1 MGRTRERSSA
11 AQQGESTV
19 GVVVDRPDLNV
30 AGNRAES
37 EHALQV
43 EQALLQART
52 LIESTVVLHRRRSV
66 GDTVPV
72 ARTGAAH
79 LGESVERLIA
89 RGHHAV
95 SVALVGHGEF
105 TESVLRV
112 LGGSP
117 GRAVVRVLCTA
128 EIAPDVAE
136 RLAGL
141 PVEQTEVRV
150 SDSDLRAVLVV
161 DGFTALM
168 LKPTARVAGSSS
180 PSSTTWPRSAP
191 WSSSSLKHLGHRP
204 QAGGPSAAQPPP
216 APGTRPQDP
225 GAAACRTHGRG
236 RRPRDQCVAA
246 HLPAV
251 RGGDTARPRRDL
263 PVPGRCPRGA
273 ARSVARVTGR
283 GRHPAARP

>member
-1 MGRTRERSSA
+1 M
-11 AQQGESTV
+11 

-72 ARTGAAH
+72 ARTGSAH
-79 LGESVERLIA
+79 LGESVERLIS

-95 SVALVGHGEF
+95 SVTLVGHGEF

-112 LGGSP
+112 LGENP

-141 PVEQTEVRV
+141 PIEQTEVRV

-168 LKPTARVAGSSS
+168 PANC
-180 PSSTTWPRSAP
+180 
-191 WSSSSLKHLGHRP
+191 
-204 QAGGPSAAQPPP
+204 AGGGEQFAVVNDMATVR
-216 APGTRPQDP
+216 ALELLFAGTW
-225 GAAACRTHGRG
+225 
-236 RRPRDQCVAA
+236 
-246 HLPAV
+246 
-251 RGGDTARPRRDL
+251 
-263 PVPGRCPRGA
+263 GA
-273 ARSVARVTGR
+273 ARRLADHLRLSPRLRLELVRKILERLRAGHTDEAAAHEINVSLRTYRRYVAEILRDLDAISRFQAGARAVQLGLL
-283 GRHPAARP
+283 PA

>member
-1 MGRTRERSSA
+1 M
-11 AQQGESTV
+11 
-19 GVVVDRPDLNV
+19 
-30 AGNRAES
+30 
-37 EHALQV
+37 

-72 ARTGAAH
+72 ARTGSAH

-95 SVALVGHGEF
+95 SVTLVGHGEF

-112 LGGSP
+112 LGENP

-141 PVEQTEVRV
+141 PIEQIEQTEVRV

-168 LKPTARVAGSSS
+168 PANC
-180 PSSTTWPRSAP
+180 
-191 WSSSSLKHLGHRP
+191 
-204 QAGGPSAAQPPP
+204 AGGGEQFAVVNDMATVR
-216 APGTRPQDP
+216 ALELLFAGTW
-225 GAAACRTHGRG
+225 
-236 RRPRDQCVAA
+236 
-246 HLPAV
+246 
-251 RGGDTARPRRDL
+251 
-263 PVPGRCPRGA
+263 GA
-273 ARSVARVTGR
+273 ARRLADHLRLSPRLRLELVRKILERLRAGHTDEAAAHEINVSLRTYRRYVAEILRDLDAISRFQAGARAVQLGLL
-283 GRHPAARP
+283 PA